1 MLTAPPRD
9 WRATKG
15 AVMQANMTV
24 HAVMVP
30 ECGPAAVQQRGIVRL

>member
-9 WRATKG
+9 RCTTKG

-24 HAVMVP
+24 HAVMVH
-30 ECGPAAVQQRGIVRL
+30 ECEPALVQQRGIVRL